1 MVMMM
6 LGDITEDCVSI
17 GHPCDDVDI
26 DDLERYNITF
36 DTIVNTSLK
45 YADAERFRRTGKT
58 TKGVFTI
65 TTRMGKVTV
74 YTGVDG

>member
-6 LGDITEDCVSI
+6 LGDITENCVSI

-26 DDLERYNITF
+26 DDLERYNIGF

-45 YADAERFRRTGKT
+45 YADAERFRKTGKT
-58 TKGVFTI
+58 EKGRFTI
-65 TTRMGKVTV
+65 ITRIGKVTV
-74 YTGVDG
+74 YTESD

>member
-6 LGDITEDCVSI
+6 LGDITENCVSM
-17 GHPCDDVDI
+17 GHPCDSVDI

-36 DTIVNTSLK
+36 DTIVNTSLS
-45 YADAERFRRTGKT
+45 YAAAERFRKTGKT
-58 TKGVFTI
+58 IRGRFTV

-74 YTGVDG
+74 YTEMD